1 MARSGRA
8 ANTHRRARRPGA
20 DLEAEPVPVLRP
32 VLAATLDEPP
42 HANIVCRVCGRI
54 VPLPLDPLSEVLV
67 LQVAD
72 RYPDG
77 WSVDH
82 VALSLAGACQSCREG
97 RTP

>member
-1 MARSGRA
+1 MPRSGRPGRS
-8 ANTHRRARRPGA
+8 NRKSRRPVV
-20 DLEAEPVPVLRP
+20 EVESEPVLPVRP
-32 VLAATLDEPP
+32 VLAATLEESP

-54 VPLPLDPLSEVLV
+54 TPLPLDPLSEVLI